1 MDFSNVP
8 LIETS
13 LMEEQDCYF
22 DQYDRAMEAARLSA
36 DIQDYYLWQQREQV
50 NVDNDDDDTMMMDY
64 QEEENNYYYYDND
77 GDENMMMEEDDDRQ
91 EEESSYNNEALL
103 SLIAGVQSSKPVKW
117 DTMWMNCAIHA
128 KGNHTHTRIYLLV
141 SLLVHFLLLV
151 NVWCI
156 YLLESVY
163 PLAIHSFEII
173 YHLASIALSLCII
186 PMLFH

>member
-103 SLIAGVQSSKPVKW
+103 SLIAGVQSYLTDATNAGIVK
-117 DTMWMNCAIHA
+117 D
-128 KGNHTHTRIYLLV
+128 
-141 SLLVHFLLLV
+141 SP
-151 NVWCI
+151 
-156 YLLESVY
+156 LLELQYKMYIYMKQQACEMGYNVDELCY
-163 PLAIHSFEII
+163 P
-173 YHLASIALSLCII
+173 C
-186 PMLFH
+186 